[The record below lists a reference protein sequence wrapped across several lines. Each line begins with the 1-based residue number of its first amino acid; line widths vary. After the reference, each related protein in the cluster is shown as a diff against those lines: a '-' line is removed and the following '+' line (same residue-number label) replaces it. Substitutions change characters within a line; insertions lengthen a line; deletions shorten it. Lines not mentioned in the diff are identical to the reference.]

1 MIKLLTA
8 RPHPSN
14 TCMKVLFIG
23 ILICLSLTAF
33 SQVRISGLVVDSLSF
48 KPLPNVHIKVRNKTG
63 GTTSDDKGFFSIQ
76 VIPFDTLLF
85 SAIGYHTLTFPII
98 LDEED
103 VIILLREDV
112 TYLQPVIVT
121 GAPIL
126 SPLVKEKK
134 AIVYRRPAPAKLVT
148 GSGIAFDYF
157 SKAQRERRKLQ
168 KLIVANEKV
177 STYHQIITDP
187 EYKNEIV
194 NRYGFTDDE
203 YYNAVLS
210 FNLTQV
216 ATIEYKK
223 REEVLGILD
232 KYFCRLSGKCR

>member
-1 MIKLLTA
+1 MIKLLKA
-8 RPHPSN
+8 RIHPTK
-14 TCMKVLFIG
+14 TCMKFLFIG
-23 ILICLSLTAF
+23 VFICLSLSAF

-48 KPLPNVHIKVRNKTG
+48 RPLPNVHIKVKNKTG
-63 GTTSDDKGFFSIQ
+63 GTVTDDKGFFSIQ

-85 SAIGYHTLTFPII
+85 STIGYHTLTFPII

-121 GAPIL
+121 GTPIL
-126 SPLVKEKK
+126 SPLVREKK
-134 AIVYRRPAPAKLVT
+134 EIVYRRPAPAQLVT

-203 YYNAVLS
+203 YYNAVLN
-210 FNLTQV
+210 FNLTQG
-216 ATIEYKK
+216 ANIEYKQH
-223 REEVLGILD
+223 EEVLGILD
-232 KYFCRLSGKCR
+232 QYFCRVSGKCR